1 MEGMPFRTV
10 CTGCHGELGRGF
22 VPFCP
27 GCGAM
32 SDVAYDLAAVE
43 LRDSADPYVRFHD
56 LLPVH
61 DPELLPGDARF
72 TPTVHATALGE
83 AIGLPWLYLKDETN
97 FGADRAAGLGVQ
109 LATVRD
115 VGRLRAGSLLAGA
128 CPERSSSPV
137 GEKKGVETPRR
148 QSARK
153 RLAIDRRAEGL

>member
-43 LRDSADPYVRFHD
+43 LRDSADPYVRFRD

-61 DPELLPGDARF
+61 DPELLPEDARF
-72 TPTVHATALGE
+72 TPTEYAGASH
-83 AIGLPWLYLKDETN
+83 GLNIVKPSIL
-97 FGADRAAGLGVQ
+97 
-109 LATVRD
+109 
-115 VGRLRAGSLLAGA
+115 RLRPSRWTAQPNTLAPA
-128 CPERSSSPV
+128 CGLRCIVRS
-137 GEKKGVETPRR
+137 K
-148 QSARK
+148 
-153 RLAIDRRAEGL
+153 